1 MARMLR
7 QIDDEALERPFDKSQ
22 FFRLLKYMAPYKK
35 TVIGSLCLMVVATL
49 CSLGSPFLM
58 SRAIGALQDKALD
71 AMPYLILGMV
81 ALSALGAICTRQRI
95 RWMDT
100 AGRRAL
106 ARDALYYQSLAASH
120 PRADAPV
127 AVVGGY
133 AFYNC

>member
-1 MARMLR
+1 MAKMLR

-71 AMPYLILGMV
+71 AETRLQY
-81 ALSALGAICTRQRI
+81 ANAAARLSAPKGGKSAANDRYFFAVKTDLRFVKAFRL
-95 RWMDT
+95 
-100 AGRRAL
+100 RANKIINIL
-106 ARDALYYQSLAASH
+106 
-120 PRADAPV
+120 
-127 AVVGGY
+127 
-133 AFYNC
+133 FCK